1 MTQVIEVSPT
11 IVRLAQ
17 DRIQELRAQGLPV
30 TPALRKVA
38 QAPLVADEQH
48 PAALTPAPSSR

>member
-38 QAPLVADEQH
+38 QAPLFDHVH